1 MSMASSITCFK
12 CPDCESWHPDVIAVR
27 QHMTR
32 RHQRP
37 LVQVQEELQS
47 CLCSQTGP
55 RRTYMPIAELL
66 VAPDNFRTQSLFAQR
81 SLFGKNVPSLD
92 STTML
97 TYFPPINEKGLIV
110 DIRKEVKEFMTW
122 IEEQCCQEWSC
133 DLRNRMAGHGF
144 KPIQSGSQPKYIS
157 VIAAF
162 CFFCR
167 HCQWVRKP
175 SNLSVGNIMW
185 AALSEAKS
193 EIRMMYMVEK
203 FFFYSY
209 HCMGRGRSSRDLP
222 FLASECAYLKYGLRG
237 GFLHYCLKILN
248 NTDVSGVQE
257 ASRHFSDPGAF
268 VQLCSL
274 KNIATS
280 CMPVSNHQHISWNQ
294 DANFSSLTVLSVG
307 VVLSHHTIRIAFA
320 RVLEFVQAIL
330 DTYEVPGLSLQR
342 FKTIKD
348 SPTSTHAGEGL
359 VVFNPDLMQG
369 HQEWLAVKVQMD
381 DSQKRHFL
389 NDSYACAN
397 HLVVGLHLSAG
408 PGFRGT
414 EDASITLVNSFTQ
427 APRNI
432 RATGMG
438 NQLQIC
444 IIPEYC
450 KQRPLSMGRPQL
462 VAKFLPVRL
471 AVLLIR
477 YMLCMKKLEGLISC
491 ETKNCA
497 TFLVTN
503 CGHPVKAETYNQVL
517 NGVFRSVGIGVDL
530 AQLRHGLEGFARHL
544 PEVETDSAGLKRNR
558 LMANHSAS
566 SSAGYSR
573 DDFTVAQIDADI
585 LQQDEE
591 NSHVWNTVILNSSNR
606 LSDVDGSDECLTVT
620 KISMEQG
627 AAQQGSSKL
636 QSLLPLLPGQQESKP
651 KELATISSPDSL
663 HYSSNDSMYP
673 EASVQCISTSTCF
686 QEQECSNELLGERLE
701 ACPSQMTSGHSKD
714 NKLLPVVQGHHSSL
728 LQGQHYGGR
737 LDACLSP
744 LSGDHSKD
752 HTRLPMLQGHQAALQ
767 LTQVQVGSIQFL
779 SSVKE
784 DSAIILP
791 TDLLGERLEAC
802 PSQMTSGHSKDNKL
816 LPLVQGHHSSLLQG
830 QHYGGRLDACLSPL
844 SGDHLKDQTRLPML
858 QGHQAALQLTQ
869 VQVESIQFLSSVKE
883 DSAIILP
890 TGSGKTRI
898 IQTFGEGDSVVIVIT
913 PFQKLGVQLLDVLGG
928 KAFRWPLVDCS
939 DARCIAQASFIVTA
953 IEHCEYN
960 SAFIQFIKEINESR
974 GISKIFVDEVHHL
987 LEADKADFRPRLG
1000 AFWTFRNRLKAVG
1013 VHALVVGLTATLRS
1027 IDIPRL
1033 TELISGSHGTMPNFR
1048 RSCYRSSV
1056 QFQVGWTQSD
1066 SEAQE
1071 MCIKETLALDEKG
1084 KVIVFGTTID
1094 IVTLLAQRMD
1104 CQAVTSGVS
1113 IDFGRFDKKRIIVA
1127 SSCAGHGLDMKDI
1140 YAVNILGVPFDAET
1154 LLQWAGRIR
1163 KSGFVKLFLNRR
1175 LVASLSR
1182 RNDRRGELAKVIVEA
1197 AENNIQDAC
1206 CRLLDGECELK
1217 EQGMEVKTGR

>member
-1 MSMASSITCFK
+1 
-12 CPDCESWHPDVIAVR
+12 
-27 QHMTR
+27 
-32 RHQRP
+32 
-37 LVQVQEELQS
+37 
-47 CLCSQTGP
+47 
-55 RRTYMPIAELL
+55 
-66 VAPDNFRTQSLFAQR
+66 
-81 SLFGKNVPSLD
+81 
-92 STTML
+92 
-97 TYFPPINEKGLIV
+97 
-110 DIRKEVKEFMTW
+110 
-122 IEEQCCQEWSC
+122 
-133 DLRNRMAGHGF
+133 
-144 KPIQSGSQPKYIS
+144 
-157 VIAAF
+157 
-162 CFFCR
+162 
-167 HCQWVRKP
+167 
-175 SNLSVGNIMW
+175 
-185 AALSEAKS
+185 
-193 EIRMMYMVEK
+193 VE
-203 FFFYSY
+203 
-209 HCMGRGRSSRDLP
+209 
-222 FLASECAYLKYGLRG
+222 
-237 GFLHYCLKILN
+237 
-248 NTDVSGVQE
+248 
-257 ASRHFSDPGAF
+257 
-268 VQLCSL
+268 
-274 KNIATS
+274 
-280 CMPVSNHQHISWNQ
+280 
-294 DANFSSLTVLSVG
+294 
-307 VVLSHHTIRIAFA
+307 
-320 RVLEFVQAIL
+320 
-330 DTYEVPGLSLQR
+330 
-342 FKTIKD
+342 
-348 SPTSTHAGEGL
+348 
-359 VVFNPDLMQG
+359 FNPDLMQG

-544 PEVETDSAGLKRNR
+544 PKVETDDFSVGMKRNR

-585 LQQDEE
+585 LQQDED

-620 KISMEQG
+620 KITMEQG

-636 QSLLPLLPGQQESKP
+636 QSLLPPLPGQQESKP
-651 KELATISSPDSL
+651 KELATISLLDSL

-673 EASVQCISTSTCF
+673 EASVQCLSTSTCF

-701 ACPSQMTSGHSKD
+701 ACPSQMT
-714 NKLLPVVQGHHSSL
+714 
-728 LQGQHYGGR
+728 R
-737 LDACLSP
+737 
-744 LSGDHSKD
+744 
-752 HTRLPMLQGHQAALQ
+752 
-767 LTQVQVGSIQFL
+767 
-779 SSVKE
+779 
-784 DSAIILP
+784 
-791 TDLLGERLEAC
+791 
-802 PSQMTSGHSKDNKL
+802 GHSKDNKL

-830 QHYGGRLDACLSPL
+830 QHCGGRLDACLSPL
-844 SGDHLKDQTRLPML
+844 SGDHSKDHTHLPML

-960 SAFIQFIKEINESR
+960 SAFIQFIKEINERR

-987 LEADKADFRPRLG
+987 LEADKADFRPCLG
-1000 AFWTFRNRLKAVG
+1000 AFWTFRNRLKTEG

-1048 RSCYRSSV
+1048 RSCYRSSI

-1066 SEAQE
+1066 SDAQE

>member
-12 CPDCESWHPDVIAVR
+12 CPDCESWHPNVIAVR

-144 KPIQSGSQPKYIS
+144 KPIQPGSQPKYIS

-167 HCQWVRKP
+167 HCQWVGKP

-185 AALSEAKS
+185 AALSEAKN

-209 HCMGRGRSSRDLP
+209 HCMGRGQSSRDLP
-222 FLASECAYLKYGLRG
+222 FFASECAYLKYGLRG

-369 HQEWLAVKVQMD
+369 HQEWLAVKGQMD

-477 YMLCMKKLEGLISC
+477 YMLLMKTLEGLISG
-491 ETKNCA
+491 ETNNCA

-585 LQQDEE
+585 LQQDED

-651 KELATISSPDSL
+651 KELATISSRDSL

-701 ACPSQMTSGHSKD
+701 ACPSQMTRGHSKD

-752 HTRLPMLQGHQAALQ
+752 H
-767 LTQVQVGSIQFL
+767 
-779 SSVKE
+779 
-784 DSAIILP
+784 
-791 TDLLGERLEAC
+791 
-802 PSQMTSGHSKDNKL
+802 
-816 LPLVQGHHSSLLQG
+816 
-830 QHYGGRLDACLSPL
+830 
-844 SGDHLKDQTRLPML
+844 TRLPML

-1066 SEAQE
+1066 SDAQE

>member
-167 HCQWVRKP
+167 HCQWVGKP

-369 HQEWLAVKVQMD
+369 HQEWLAVKGQMD

-544 PEVETDSAGLKRNR
+544 PKVETDDFSVGLKRIR

-585 LQQDEE
+585 LQQDED

-651 KELATISSPDSL
+651 KELATISSRDSL

-686 QEQECSNELLGERLE
+686 QEQECSNELLDERLE
-701 ACPSQMTSGHSKD
+701 ACPSQMTRGHSKD

-752 HTRLPMLQGHQAALQ
+752 H
-767 LTQVQVGSIQFL
+767 
-779 SSVKE
+779 
-784 DSAIILP
+784 
-791 TDLLGERLEAC
+791 
-802 PSQMTSGHSKDNKL
+802 
-816 LPLVQGHHSSLLQG
+816 
-830 QHYGGRLDACLSPL
+830 
-844 SGDHLKDQTRLPML
+844 TRLPML

-1066 SEAQE
+1066 SDAQE

>member
-12 CPDCESWHPDVIAVR
+12 CPDCESWHPNVIAVR

-55 RRTYMPIAELL
+55 RRSYLPIAEIL

-81 SLFGKNVPSLD
+81 SLFGMNVPSID

-97 TYFPPINEKGLIV
+97 TYFPPINEKGLIA

-122 IEEQCCQEWSC
+122 IEQQCCQEWSC

-167 HCQWVRKP
+167 HCQWVGKP

-222 FLASECAYLKYGLRG
+222 FFASECAYLKYGLRG

-268 VQLCSL
+268 VQLSSL

-280 CMPVSNHQHISWNQ
+280 CIPVSNHQHISWNQ

-544 PEVETDSAGLKRNR
+544 PKVETDDFSAGLKRNR

-585 LQQDEE
+585 LQEDEN

-606 LSDVDGSDECLTVT
+606 LSDFDGSDECLTVT
-620 KISMEQG
+620 KMTMEQG

-636 QSLLPLLPGQQESKP
+636 QSLLPPMPGHQESKP
-651 KELATISSPDSL
+651 KELAPISLLDSL
-663 HYSSNDSMYP
+663 YYSSNDSMYP
-673 EASVQCISTSTCF
+673 EASLQCLSTSTCF

-701 ACPSQMTSGHSKD
+701 ACPSQMTRGHSKD

-752 HTRLPMLQGHQAALQ
+752 H
-767 LTQVQVGSIQFL
+767 
-779 SSVKE
+779 
-784 DSAIILP
+784 
-791 TDLLGERLEAC
+791 
-802 PSQMTSGHSKDNKL
+802 
-816 LPLVQGHHSSLLQG
+816 
-830 QHYGGRLDACLSPL
+830 
-844 SGDHLKDQTRLPML
+844 TRLPML

-987 LEADKADFRPRLG
+987 LEADKADFRPCLG
-1000 AFWTFRNRLKAVG
+1000 AFWTFRNRLKTVG

-1033 TELISGSHGTMPNFR
+1033 RELISGCHGTMPNFR

-1066 SEAQE
+1066 SDAQE
-1071 MCIKETLALDEKG
+1071 MCIKETLALAEKG
-1084 KVIVFGTTID
+1084 KTIVFGTTVD
-1094 IVTLLAQRMD
+1094 IVNLLAQRMD

-1113 IDFGRFDKKRIIVA
+1113 IDFGRFDKRRIIVA

-1175 LVASLSR
+1175 LVASLSK

-1217 EQGMEVKTGR
+1217 EQGMEVKTGH

>member
-1 MSMASSITCFK
+1 
-12 CPDCESWHPDVIAVR
+12 
-27 QHMTR
+27 
-32 RHQRP
+32 
-37 LVQVQEELQS
+37 
-47 CLCSQTGP
+47 
-55 RRTYMPIAELL
+55 
-66 VAPDNFRTQSLFAQR
+66 
-81 SLFGKNVPSLD
+81 
-92 STTML
+92 
-97 TYFPPINEKGLIV
+97 
-110 DIRKEVKEFMTW
+110 
-122 IEEQCCQEWSC
+122 
-133 DLRNRMAGHGF
+133 
-144 KPIQSGSQPKYIS
+144 
-157 VIAAF
+157 
-162 CFFCR
+162 
-167 HCQWVRKP
+167 
-175 SNLSVGNIMW
+175 
-185 AALSEAKS
+185 
-193 EIRMMYMVEK
+193 
-203 FFFYSY
+203 
-209 HCMGRGRSSRDLP
+209 
-222 FLASECAYLKYGLRG
+222 
-237 GFLHYCLKILN
+237 
-248 NTDVSGVQE
+248 
-257 ASRHFSDPGAF
+257 
-268 VQLCSL
+268 
-274 KNIATS
+274 
-280 CMPVSNHQHISWNQ
+280 
-294 DANFSSLTVLSVG
+294 
-307 VVLSHHTIRIAFA
+307 
-320 RVLEFVQAIL
+320 
-330 DTYEVPGLSLQR
+330 
-342 FKTIKD
+342 
-348 SPTSTHAGEGL
+348 
-359 VVFNPDLMQG
+359 MQG

-544 PEVETDSAGLKRNR
+544 PKVETDDFSAGLKRNR

-585 LQQDEE
+585 LQEDEN

-651 KELATISSPDSL
+651 KELATISSLDSL

-673 EASVQCISTSTCF
+673 EASVQFISTSTCF

-701 ACPSQMTSGHSKD
+701 ACPSQMT
-714 NKLLPVVQGHHSSL
+714 
-728 LQGQHYGGR
+728 R
-737 LDACLSP
+737 
-744 LSGDHSKD
+744 
-752 HTRLPMLQGHQAALQ
+752 
-767 LTQVQVGSIQFL
+767 
-779 SSVKE
+779 
-784 DSAIILP
+784 
-791 TDLLGERLEAC
+791 
-802 PSQMTSGHSKDNKL
+802 GHSKDNKL

-844 SGDHLKDQTRLPML
+844 SGDHSKDHTRLPML

-960 SAFIQFIKEINESR
+960 SAFIQFIKEINERR

-987 LEADKADFRPRLG
+987 LEADKADFRPCLG
-1000 AFWTFRNRLKAVG
+1000 AFWTFRNRLKTEG

-1048 RSCYRSSV
+1048 RSCYRSSI

-1066 SEAQE
+1066 SDAQE

-1113 IDFGRFDKKRIIVA
+1113 LDFGKFDKKRIIVA

-1175 LVASLSR
+1175 LVASLSK

>member
-167 HCQWVRKP
+167 HCQWVGKP

-369 HQEWLAVKVQMD
+369 HQEWLAVKGQMD

-477 YMLCMKKLEGLISC
+477 YMLCMKTLEGLISC

-544 PEVETDSAGLKRNR
+544 PKVETDDFSVGLKRIR

-585 LQQDEE
+585 LQQDED

-651 KELATISSPDSL
+651 KELATISSRDSL

-686 QEQECSNELLGERLE
+686 QEQECSNELLDERLE
-701 ACPSQMTSGHSKD
+701 ACPSQMTRGHSKD

-752 HTRLPMLQGHQAALQ
+752 H
-767 LTQVQVGSIQFL
+767 
-779 SSVKE
+779 
-784 DSAIILP
+784 
-791 TDLLGERLEAC
+791 
-802 PSQMTSGHSKDNKL
+802 
-816 LPLVQGHHSSLLQG
+816 
-830 QHYGGRLDACLSPL
+830 
-844 SGDHLKDQTRLPML
+844 TRLPML

-1056 QFQVGWTQSD
+1056 QFQVGWTESD
-1066 SEAQE
+1066 SDAQE

>member
-144 KPIQSGSQPKYIS
+144 KPIQPGSQPKYIS

-167 HCQWVRKP
+167 HCQWVGKP

-369 HQEWLAVKVQMD
+369 HQEWLAVKGQMD

-544 PEVETDSAGLKRNR
+544 PKVETDDFSVGLKRIR

-585 LQQDEE
+585 LQQDED

-701 ACPSQMTSGHSKD
+701 ACPSQMTRGHSKD

-752 HTRLPMLQGHQAALQ
+752 H
-767 LTQVQVGSIQFL
+767 
-779 SSVKE
+779 
-784 DSAIILP
+784 
-791 TDLLGERLEAC
+791 
-802 PSQMTSGHSKDNKL
+802 
-816 LPLVQGHHSSLLQG
+816 
-830 QHYGGRLDACLSPL
+830 
-844 SGDHLKDQTRLPML
+844 TRLPML

-1066 SEAQE
+1066 SDAQE

>member
-167 HCQWVRKP
+167 HCQWVGKP

-185 AALSEAKS
+185 AALSEAKN

-209 HCMGRGRSSRDLP
+209 HCMGRGQSSRDLP
-222 FLASECAYLKYGLRG
+222 FFASECAYLKYGLRG

-369 HQEWLAVKVQMD
+369 HQEWLAVKGQMD

-477 YMLCMKKLEGLISC
+477 YMLCMKTLEGLISC

-585 LQQDEE
+585 LQQDED

-686 QEQECSNELLGERLE
+686 QEQECSNELLDERLE
-701 ACPSQMTSGHSKD
+701 ACPSQMTRGHSKD

-752 HTRLPMLQGHQAALQ
+752 H
-767 LTQVQVGSIQFL
+767 
-779 SSVKE
+779 
-784 DSAIILP
+784 
-791 TDLLGERLEAC
+791 
-802 PSQMTSGHSKDNKL
+802 
-816 LPLVQGHHSSLLQG
+816 
-830 QHYGGRLDACLSPL
+830 
-844 SGDHLKDQTRLPML
+844 TRLPML

-1066 SEAQE
+1066 SDAQE

>member
-167 HCQWVRKP
+167 HCQWVGKP

-477 YMLCMKKLEGLISC
+477 YMLCMKTLEGLISC

-544 PEVETDSAGLKRNR
+544 PKVETDDFSVGLKRIR

-585 LQQDEE
+585 LQQDED

-651 KELATISSPDSL
+651 KELATISSRDSL

-686 QEQECSNELLGERLE
+686 QEQECSNELLDERLE
-701 ACPSQMTSGHSKD
+701 ACPSQMTRGHSKD

-752 HTRLPMLQGHQAALQ
+752 H
-767 LTQVQVGSIQFL
+767 
-779 SSVKE
+779 
-784 DSAIILP
+784 
-791 TDLLGERLEAC
+791 
-802 PSQMTSGHSKDNKL
+802 
-816 LPLVQGHHSSLLQG
+816 
-830 QHYGGRLDACLSPL
+830 
-844 SGDHLKDQTRLPML
+844 TRLPML

-1066 SEAQE
+1066 SDAQE

>member
-144 KPIQSGSQPKYIS
+144 KPIQPGSQPKYIS

-167 HCQWVRKP
+167 HCQWVGKP

-369 HQEWLAVKVQMD
+369 HQEWLAVKGQMD

-477 YMLCMKKLEGLISC
+477 YMLLMKTLEGLISG
-491 ETKNCA
+491 ETNNCA

-585 LQQDEE
+585 LQQDED

-752 HTRLPMLQGHQAALQ
+752 H
-767 LTQVQVGSIQFL
+767 
-779 SSVKE
+779 
-784 DSAIILP
+784 
-791 TDLLGERLEAC
+791 
-802 PSQMTSGHSKDNKL
+802 
-816 LPLVQGHHSSLLQG
+816 
-830 QHYGGRLDACLSPL
+830 
-844 SGDHLKDQTRLPML
+844 TRLPML

-1066 SEAQE
+1066 SDAQE

>member
-144 KPIQSGSQPKYIS
+144 KPIQPGSQPKYIS

-167 HCQWVRKP
+167 HCQWVGKP

-330 DTYEVPGLSLQR
+330 DTHEVPGLSLQR

-369 HQEWLAVKVQMD
+369 HQEWLAVKGQMD

-477 YMLCMKKLEGLISC
+477 YMLCMKTLEGLISC

-544 PEVETDSAGLKRNR
+544 PKVETDDFSVGLKRIR

-585 LQQDEE
+585 LQQDED

-620 KISMEQG
+620 KVSMEQG

-651 KELATISSPDSL
+651 KELATISSRDSL

-686 QEQECSNELLGERLE
+686 QEQECSNELLDERLE
-701 ACPSQMTSGHSKD
+701 ACPSQMTRGHSKD

-752 HTRLPMLQGHQAALQ
+752 H
-767 LTQVQVGSIQFL
+767 
-779 SSVKE
+779 
-784 DSAIILP
+784 
-791 TDLLGERLEAC
+791 
-802 PSQMTSGHSKDNKL
+802 
-816 LPLVQGHHSSLLQG
+816 
-830 QHYGGRLDACLSPL
+830 
-844 SGDHLKDQTRLPML
+844 TRLPML

-1066 SEAQE
+1066 SDAQE

>member
-55 RRTYMPIAELL
+55 RRTYMPIADLL

-97 TYFPPINEKGLIV
+97 TYFPPINDKGIIV

-167 HCQWVRKP
+167 HCQWVGKP

-185 AALSEAKS
+185 AALSEAKN

-209 HCMGRGRSSRDLP
+209 HCMGRGQSSRDLP
-222 FLASECAYLKYGLRG
+222 FFASECAYLKYGLRG

-294 DANFSSLTVLSVG
+294 DANFSSLTILSVG

-438 NQLQIC
+438 DQLQIC

-477 YMLCMKKLEGLISC
+477 YMLLMKTLEGLISG
-491 ETKNCA
+491 ETNNCA

-544 PEVETDSAGLKRNR
+544 PKVETDDFSVGLKRSR

-585 LQQDEE
+585 LQQDED

-620 KISMEQG
+620 KITMEQG

-651 KELATISSPDSL
+651 KELATISSLDSL

-701 ACPSQMTSGHSKD
+701 ACPSQMTRGHSKD

-767 LTQVQVGSIQFL
+767 LTQVQV
-779 SSVKE
+779 
-784 DSAIILP
+784 
-791 TDLLGERLEAC
+791 
-802 PSQMTSGHSKDNKL
+802 
-816 LPLVQGHHSSLLQG
+816 
-830 QHYGGRLDACLSPL
+830 
-844 SGDHLKDQTRLPML
+844 
-858 QGHQAALQLTQ
+858 
-869 VQVESIQFLSSVKE
+869 ESIQFLSSVKE

-898 IQTFGEGDSVVIVIT
+898 IQTFEEGDSVVIVIT

-1066 SEAQE
+1066 SDAQE

-1182 RNDRRGELAKVIVEA
+1182 SNDRRGELAKVIVEA

>member
-167 HCQWVRKP
+167 HCQWVGKP

-369 HQEWLAVKVQMD
+369 HQEWLAVKGQMD

-477 YMLCMKKLEGLISC
+477 YMLCMKTLEGLISC

-544 PEVETDSAGLKRNR
+544 PKVETDDFSVGLKRIR

-585 LQQDEE
+585 LQQDED

-701 ACPSQMTSGHSKD
+701 ACPSQMTRGHSKD

-752 HTRLPMLQGHQAALQ
+752 H
-767 LTQVQVGSIQFL
+767 
-779 SSVKE
+779 
-784 DSAIILP
+784 
-791 TDLLGERLEAC
+791 
-802 PSQMTSGHSKDNKL
+802 
-816 LPLVQGHHSSLLQG
+816 
-830 QHYGGRLDACLSPL
+830 
-844 SGDHLKDQTRLPML
+844 TRLPML

-1066 SEAQE
+1066 SDAQE

>member
-167 HCQWVRKP
+167 HCQWVGKP

-585 LQQDEE
+585 LQQDED

-663 HYSSNDSMYP
+663 YYSSNDSMYP

-701 ACPSQMTSGHSKD
+701 ACPSQMTRGHSKD

-752 HTRLPMLQGHQAALQ
+752 H
-767 LTQVQVGSIQFL
+767 
-779 SSVKE
+779 
-784 DSAIILP
+784 
-791 TDLLGERLEAC
+791 
-802 PSQMTSGHSKDNKL
+802 
-816 LPLVQGHHSSLLQG
+816 
-830 QHYGGRLDACLSPL
+830 
-844 SGDHLKDQTRLPML
+844 TRLPML

-1066 SEAQE
+1066 SDAQE

>member
-55 RRTYMPIAELL
+55 RRTYMPVAELL

-342 FKTIKD
+342 FQTIKD

-585 LQQDEE
+585 LQQDED

-714 NKLLPVVQGHHSSL
+714 NKLLPLVQGHHSSL

-752 HTRLPMLQGHQAALQ
+752 H
-767 LTQVQVGSIQFL
+767 
-779 SSVKE
+779 
-784 DSAIILP
+784 
-791 TDLLGERLEAC
+791 
-802 PSQMTSGHSKDNKL
+802 
-816 LPLVQGHHSSLLQG
+816 
-830 QHYGGRLDACLSPL
+830 
-844 SGDHLKDQTRLPML
+844 TRLPML

-939 DARCIAQASFIVTA
+939 DARCIAEASFIVTA

>member
-55 RRTYMPIAELL
+55 RRTYMPIADLL

-167 HCQWVRKP
+167 HCQWVGKP

-544 PEVETDSAGLKRNR
+544 PKVETDDFSAGLKRIR

-585 LQQDEE
+585 LQEDED

-620 KISMEQG
+620 KISMKQG

-636 QSLLPLLPGQQESKP
+636 QSLLPLLPGQQGSKP
-651 KELATISSPDSL
+651 KELATISSLDSL

-701 ACPSQMTSGHSKD
+701 ACPSQMT
-714 NKLLPVVQGHHSSL
+714 
-728 LQGQHYGGR
+728 R
-737 LDACLSP
+737 
-744 LSGDHSKD
+744 
-752 HTRLPMLQGHQAALQ
+752 
-767 LTQVQVGSIQFL
+767 
-779 SSVKE
+779 
-784 DSAIILP
+784 
-791 TDLLGERLEAC
+791 
-802 PSQMTSGHSKDNKL
+802 GHSKDNKL

-844 SGDHLKDQTRLPML
+844 SGDHSKDHTRLPML

-913 PFQKLGVQLLDVLGG
+913 PFQKLGVQLLDVLGE

-1066 SEAQE
+1066 SDAQE

-1182 RNDRRGELAKVIVEA
+1182 SNDRRGELAKVIVEA

>member
-1 MSMASSITCFK
+1 M
-12 CPDCESWHPDVIAVR
+12 
-27 QHMTR
+27 
-32 RHQRP
+32 
-37 LVQVQEELQS
+37 
-47 CLCSQTGP
+47 
-55 RRTYMPIAELL
+55 
-66 VAPDNFRTQSLFAQR
+66 
-81 SLFGKNVPSLD
+81 
-92 STTML
+92 
-97 TYFPPINEKGLIV
+97 
-110 DIRKEVKEFMTW
+110 
-122 IEEQCCQEWSC
+122 
-133 DLRNRMAGHGF
+133 
-144 KPIQSGSQPKYIS
+144 
-157 VIAAF
+157 
-162 CFFCR
+162 
-167 HCQWVRKP
+167 
-175 SNLSVGNIMW
+175 
-185 AALSEAKS
+185 
-193 EIRMMYMVEK
+193 
-203 FFFYSY
+203 
-209 HCMGRGRSSRDLP
+209 
-222 FLASECAYLKYGLRG
+222 
-237 GFLHYCLKILN
+237 HYCLKILN

-294 DANFSSLTVLSVG
+294 DATFSSLTVLSVG

-369 HQEWLAVKVQMD
+369 HQEWLAVKGQMD

-477 YMLCMKKLEGLISC
+477 YMLCMKTLEGLISC

-544 PEVETDSAGLKRNR
+544 PKVETDDFSVGLKRIR

-585 LQQDEE
+585 LQQDED

-606 LSDVDGSDECLTVT
+606 LSDVEGSDECLTVT

-651 KELATISSPDSL
+651 KELATISSRDSL

-686 QEQECSNELLGERLE
+686 QEQECSNELLDERLE
-701 ACPSQMTSGHSKD
+701 ACPSQMTRGHSKD

-791 TDLLGERLEAC
+791 T
-802 PSQMTSGHSKDNKL
+802 
-816 LPLVQGHHSSLLQG
+816 
-830 QHYGGRLDACLSPL
+830 
-844 SGDHLKDQTRLPML
+844 
-858 QGHQAALQLTQ
+858 
-869 VQVESIQFLSSVKE
+869 
-883 DSAIILP
+883 
-890 TGSGKTRI
+890 GSGKTRI

-939 DARCIAQASFIVTA
+939 DARCIAQASFIVSA

-1066 SEAQE
+1066 SDAQE

>member
-342 FKTIKD
+342 FQTIKD

-585 LQQDEE
+585 LQQDED

-714 NKLLPVVQGHHSSL
+714 NKLLPLVQGHHSSL

-752 HTRLPMLQGHQAALQ
+752 H
-767 LTQVQVGSIQFL
+767 
-779 SSVKE
+779 
-784 DSAIILP
+784 
-791 TDLLGERLEAC
+791 
-802 PSQMTSGHSKDNKL
+802 
-816 LPLVQGHHSSLLQG
+816 
-830 QHYGGRLDACLSPL
+830 
-844 SGDHLKDQTRLPML
+844 TRLPML

-1066 SEAQE
+1066 SDAQE

>member
-167 HCQWVRKP
+167 HCQWVGKP

-369 HQEWLAVKVQMD
+369 HQEWLAVKGQMD

-477 YMLCMKKLEGLISC
+477 YMLCMKTLEGLISC

-544 PEVETDSAGLKRNR
+544 PKVETDDFSVGLKRIR

-585 LQQDEE
+585 LQQDED

-620 KISMEQG
+620 KVSMEQG

-651 KELATISSPDSL
+651 KELATISSRDSL

-686 QEQECSNELLGERLE
+686 QEQECSNELLDERLE
-701 ACPSQMTSGHSKD
+701 ACPSQMTRGHSKD

-752 HTRLPMLQGHQAALQ
+752 H
-767 LTQVQVGSIQFL
+767 
-779 SSVKE
+779 
-784 DSAIILP
+784 
-791 TDLLGERLEAC
+791 
-802 PSQMTSGHSKDNKL
+802 
-816 LPLVQGHHSSLLQG
+816 
-830 QHYGGRLDACLSPL
+830 
-844 SGDHLKDQTRLPML
+844 TRLPML

-1066 SEAQE
+1066 SDAQE

>member
-167 HCQWVRKP
+167 HCQWVGKP

-294 DANFSSLTVLSVG
+294 DATFSSLTVLSVG

-477 YMLCMKKLEGLISC
+477 YMLCMKTLEGLISC

-585 LQQDEE
+585 LQQDED

-651 KELATISSPDSL
+651 KELATISSRDSL

-686 QEQECSNELLGERLE
+686 QEQECSNELLDERLE
-701 ACPSQMTSGHSKD
+701 ACPSQMTRGHSKD

-752 HTRLPMLQGHQAALQ
+752 H
-767 LTQVQVGSIQFL
+767 
-779 SSVKE
+779 
-784 DSAIILP
+784 
-791 TDLLGERLEAC
+791 
-802 PSQMTSGHSKDNKL
+802 
-816 LPLVQGHHSSLLQG
+816 
-830 QHYGGRLDACLSPL
+830 
-844 SGDHLKDQTRLPML
+844 TRLPML

-1066 SEAQE
+1066 SDAQE

>member
-55 RRTYMPIAELL
+55 RRTYMPIADLL

-167 HCQWVRKP
+167 HCQWVGKP

-544 PEVETDSAGLKRNR
+544 PKVETDDFSAGLKRIR

-585 LQQDEE
+585 LQEDED

-620 KISMEQG
+620 KISMKQG

-651 KELATISSPDSL
+651 KELATISSLDSL

-701 ACPSQMTSGHSKD
+701 ACPSQMT
-714 NKLLPVVQGHHSSL
+714 
-728 LQGQHYGGR
+728 R
-737 LDACLSP
+737 
-744 LSGDHSKD
+744 
-752 HTRLPMLQGHQAALQ
+752 
-767 LTQVQVGSIQFL
+767 
-779 SSVKE
+779 
-784 DSAIILP
+784 
-791 TDLLGERLEAC
+791 
-802 PSQMTSGHSKDNKL
+802 GHSKDNKL

-844 SGDHLKDQTRLPML
+844 SGDHSKDHTRLPML

-913 PFQKLGVQLLDVLGG
+913 PFQKLGVQLLDVLGE

-1066 SEAQE
+1066 SDAQE

-1182 RNDRRGELAKVIVEA
+1182 SNDRRGELAKVIVEA

>member
-81 SLFGKNVPSLD
+81 SLFGKNVPSVD

-585 LQQDEE
+585 LQQDED

-752 HTRLPMLQGHQAALQ
+752 H
-767 LTQVQVGSIQFL
+767 
-779 SSVKE
+779 
-784 DSAIILP
+784 
-791 TDLLGERLEAC
+791 
-802 PSQMTSGHSKDNKL
+802 
-816 LPLVQGHHSSLLQG
+816 
-830 QHYGGRLDACLSPL
+830 
-844 SGDHLKDQTRLPML
+844 TRLPML

-1066 SEAQE
+1066 SDAQE

>member
-55 RRTYMPIAELL
+55 RRSYLPIAEIL

-81 SLFGKNVPSLD
+81 SLFGMNVPSLD

-122 IEEQCCQEWSC
+122 IEQQCCQEWSC

-167 HCQWVRKP
+167 HCQWVGKP

-222 FLASECAYLKYGLRG
+222 FFASECAYLKYGLRG

-307 VVLSHHTIRIAFA
+307 VVLSHNTIRIAFA

-359 VVFNPDLMQG
+359 VVFNPDLIQG

-381 DSQKRHFL
+381 ESQKRHFL

-477 YMLCMKKLEGLISC
+477 YMLCMKKLEGMISC
-491 ETKNCA
+491 ETNNCA

-517 NGVFRSVGIGVDL
+517 NGVFRSVGIGMDL
-530 AQLRHGLEGFARHL
+530 AQLRHGLEAFARHL
-544 PEVETDSAGLKRNR
+544 PKVETDDFSAGLKRIR

-585 LQQDEE
+585 LQQDED

-606 LSDVDGSDECLTVT
+606 LSDFDGSDECLTVT
-620 KISMEQG
+620 KMTMEQG

-636 QSLLPLLPGQQESKP
+636 QSLLPPMPGHQESKP
-651 KELATISSPDSL
+651 KELAPISLLDSL
-663 HYSSNDSMYP
+663 YYSSNDSMYP
-673 EASVQCISTSTCF
+673 EASLQCLSTSTCF

-701 ACPSQMTSGHSKD
+701 ACPSQMT
-714 NKLLPVVQGHHSSL
+714 
-728 LQGQHYGGR
+728 R
-737 LDACLSP
+737 
-744 LSGDHSKD
+744 
-752 HTRLPMLQGHQAALQ
+752 
-767 LTQVQVGSIQFL
+767 
-779 SSVKE
+779 
-784 DSAIILP
+784 
-791 TDLLGERLEAC
+791 
-802 PSQMTSGHSKDNKL
+802 GHSKDNKL

-844 SGDHLKDQTRLPML
+844 SGDHSKDHTRLPML

-939 DARCIAQASFIVTA
+939 EARCIAQASFIVTA

-960 SAFIQFIKEINESR
+960 SAFIQIIKEINERR

-987 LEADKADFRPRLG
+987 LEADKADFRPCLG
-1000 AFWTFRNRLKAVG
+1000 AFWTFRNRLKTVG

-1033 TELISGSHGTMPNFR
+1033 RELISGCHGTMPNFR

-1066 SEAQE
+1066 SDAQE
-1071 MCIKETLALDEKG
+1071 MCIKETLALAEKG
-1084 KVIVFGTTID
+1084 KTIVFGTTVD
-1094 IVTLLAQRMD
+1094 IVNLLAQRMD

-1113 IDFGRFDKKRIIVA
+1113 IDFGRFDKRRIIVA

-1175 LVASLSR
+1175 LVASLSK

-1217 EQGMEVKTGR
+1217 EQGMEVKTGH

>member
-369 HQEWLAVKVQMD
+369 HQEWLAVKGQMD

-477 YMLCMKKLEGLISC
+477 YMLCMKTLEGLISC

-585 LQQDEE
+585 LQQDED

-651 KELATISSPDSL
+651 KELATISSRDSL

-686 QEQECSNELLGERLE
+686 QEQECSNELLDERLE
-701 ACPSQMTSGHSKD
+701 ACPSQMTRGHSKD

-752 HTRLPMLQGHQAALQ
+752 H
-767 LTQVQVGSIQFL
+767 
-779 SSVKE
+779 
-784 DSAIILP
+784 
-791 TDLLGERLEAC
+791 
-802 PSQMTSGHSKDNKL
+802 
-816 LPLVQGHHSSLLQG
+816 
-830 QHYGGRLDACLSPL
+830 
-844 SGDHLKDQTRLPML
+844 TRLPML

-1056 QFQVGWTQSD
+1056 QFQVGWTESD
-1066 SEAQE
+1066 SDAQE

>member
-81 SLFGKNVPSLD
+81 SLFGMNVPSLD

-167 HCQWVRKP
+167 HCQWVGKP

-193 EIRMMYMVEK
+193 EIRMMYMVEN

-222 FLASECAYLKYGLRG
+222 FFASECAYLKYGLRG

-268 VQLCSL
+268 VQLGSL

-369 HQEWLAVKVQMD
+369 HQEWLAVKGQMD

-477 YMLCMKKLEGLISC
+477 YMICMKKLEGLISC

-544 PEVETDSAGLKRNR
+544 PKVETDDFSVGMKRNR

-585 LQQDEE
+585 LQQDED

-606 LSDVDGSDECLTVT
+606 LSDFDGSDECLTVT
-620 KISMEQG
+620 KITMEQG

-636 QSLLPLLPGQQESKP
+636 QSLLPPLPGQQESKP
-651 KELATISSPDSL
+651 KELATISLLDSL

-673 EASVQCISTSTCF
+673 EASVQCLSTSTCF
-686 QEQECSNELLGERLE
+686 QKQECSNELLGERLE
-701 ACPSQMTSGHSKD
+701 ACPSQMT
-714 NKLLPVVQGHHSSL
+714 
-728 LQGQHYGGR
+728 R
-737 LDACLSP
+737 
-744 LSGDHSKD
+744 
-752 HTRLPMLQGHQAALQ
+752 
-767 LTQVQVGSIQFL
+767 
-779 SSVKE
+779 
-784 DSAIILP
+784 
-791 TDLLGERLEAC
+791 
-802 PSQMTSGHSKDNKL
+802 GHSKDNKL

-844 SGDHLKDQTRLPML
+844 SGDHSKDHTRLPML

-960 SAFIQFIKEINESR
+960 SAFIQFIKEINERR

-987 LEADKADFRPRLG
+987 LEADKADFRPCLG
-1000 AFWTFRNRLKAVG
+1000 AFWTFRNRLKTEG

-1066 SEAQE
+1066 SDAQE
-1071 MCIKETLALDEKG
+1071 MCIKETLALAEKG
-1084 KVIVFGTTID
+1084 KVLVFGTTID
-1094 IVTLLAQRMD
+1094 IVNLLAQRMD

-1175 LVASLSR
+1175 LVASLSK

-1217 EQGMEVKTGR
+1217 EQGMEVKTGQ

>member
-144 KPIQSGSQPKYIS
+144 KPIQPGSQPKYIS

-167 HCQWVRKP
+167 HCQWVGKP

-209 HCMGRGRSSRDLP
+209 HCMGRGQSSRDLP
-222 FLASECAYLKYGLRG
+222 FFASECAYLKYGLRG

-544 PEVETDSAGLKRNR
+544 PKVETDDFSVGLKRIR

-585 LQQDEE
+585 LQQDED

-620 KISMEQG
+620 KVSMEQG

-651 KELATISSPDSL
+651 KELATISSRDSL

-686 QEQECSNELLGERLE
+686 QEQECSNELLDERLE
-701 ACPSQMTSGHSKD
+701 ACPSQMTRGHSKD

-752 HTRLPMLQGHQAALQ
+752 H
-767 LTQVQVGSIQFL
+767 
-779 SSVKE
+779 
-784 DSAIILP
+784 
-791 TDLLGERLEAC
+791 
-802 PSQMTSGHSKDNKL
+802 
-816 LPLVQGHHSSLLQG
+816 
-830 QHYGGRLDACLSPL
+830 
-844 SGDHLKDQTRLPML
+844 TRLPML

-1066 SEAQE
+1066 SDAQE

>member
-167 HCQWVRKP
+167 HCQWVGKP

-369 HQEWLAVKVQMD
+369 HQEWLAVKGQMD

-477 YMLCMKKLEGLISC
+477 YMLCMKTLEGLISC

-585 LQQDEE
+585 LQQDED

-651 KELATISSPDSL
+651 KELATISSRDSL

-686 QEQECSNELLGERLE
+686 QEQECSNELLDERLE
-701 ACPSQMTSGHSKD
+701 ACPSQMTRGHSKD

-752 HTRLPMLQGHQAALQ
+752 H
-767 LTQVQVGSIQFL
+767 
-779 SSVKE
+779 
-784 DSAIILP
+784 
-791 TDLLGERLEAC
+791 
-802 PSQMTSGHSKDNKL
+802 
-816 LPLVQGHHSSLLQG
+816 
-830 QHYGGRLDACLSPL
+830 
-844 SGDHLKDQTRLPML
+844 TRLPML

-1066 SEAQE
+1066 SDAQE

>member
-167 HCQWVRKP
+167 HCQWVGKP

-369 HQEWLAVKVQMD
+369 HQEWLAVKGQMD

-477 YMLCMKKLEGLISC
+477 YMLCMKTLEGLISC

-544 PEVETDSAGLKRNR
+544 PKVETDDFSVGLKRIR

-585 LQQDEE
+585 LQQDED

-651 KELATISSPDSL
+651 KELATISSRDSL

-686 QEQECSNELLGERLE
+686 QEQECSNELLDERLE
-701 ACPSQMTSGHSKD
+701 ACPSQMTRGHSKD

-752 HTRLPMLQGHQAALQ
+752 H
-767 LTQVQVGSIQFL
+767 
-779 SSVKE
+779 
-784 DSAIILP
+784 
-791 TDLLGERLEAC
+791 
-802 PSQMTSGHSKDNKL
+802 
-816 LPLVQGHHSSLLQG
+816 
-830 QHYGGRLDACLSPL
+830 
-844 SGDHLKDQTRLPML
+844 TRLPML

-1066 SEAQE
+1066 SDAQE

>member
-167 HCQWVRKP
+167 HCQWVGKP

-222 FLASECAYLKYGLRG
+222 FFASECAYLKYGLRG

-268 VQLCSL
+268 VQLGSL

-330 DTYEVPGLSLQR
+330 DTYEVPGLSLQG

-544 PEVETDSAGLKRNR
+544 PKVETDDFSAGLKRIR

-585 LQQDEE
+585 LQQDED

-606 LSDVDGSDECLTVT
+606 LSDFDGSDECLTVT
-620 KISMEQG
+620 KITMEQG

-636 QSLLPLLPGQQESKP
+636 QSLLPPLPGQQESKP
-651 KELATISSPDSL
+651 KKLAPISLLDSL

-673 EASVQCISTSTCF
+673 EASLQCLSTSTCF

-701 ACPSQMTSGHSKD
+701 ACPSQMT
-714 NKLLPVVQGHHSSL
+714 
-728 LQGQHYGGR
+728 R
-737 LDACLSP
+737 
-744 LSGDHSKD
+744 
-752 HTRLPMLQGHQAALQ
+752 
-767 LTQVQVGSIQFL
+767 
-779 SSVKE
+779 
-784 DSAIILP
+784 
-791 TDLLGERLEAC
+791 
-802 PSQMTSGHSKDNKL
+802 GHSKDNKL

-844 SGDHLKDQTRLPML
+844 SGDHSKDHTRLPML

-913 PFQKLGVQLLDVLGG
+913 PFQKLGVQLLDVLGE

-987 LEADKADFRPRLG
+987 LEADKADFRPCLG
-1000 AFWTFRNRLKAVG
+1000 AFWMFRNRLKTEG

-1066 SEAQE
+1066 SDAQE
-1071 MCIKETLALDEKG
+1071 MCIKETLALAEKG

-1175 LVASLSR
+1175 LVASLSK

-1217 EQGMEVKTGR
+1217 EQGMEVKTGH

>member
-167 HCQWVRKP
+167 HCQWVGKP

-342 FKTIKD
+342 FKNIKD

-477 YMLCMKKLEGLISC
+477 YMLCMKTLEGLISC

-585 LQQDEE
+585 LQQDED

-636 QSLLPLLPGQQESKP
+636 QLQSLLPLLPGQQESKP
-651 KELATISSPDSL
+651 KELATISSRDSL

-686 QEQECSNELLGERLE
+686 QEQECSNELLDERLE
-701 ACPSQMTSGHSKD
+701 ACPSQMTRGHSKD

-752 HTRLPMLQGHQAALQ
+752 H
-767 LTQVQVGSIQFL
+767 
-779 SSVKE
+779 
-784 DSAIILP
+784 
-791 TDLLGERLEAC
+791 
-802 PSQMTSGHSKDNKL
+802 
-816 LPLVQGHHSSLLQG
+816 
-830 QHYGGRLDACLSPL
+830 
-844 SGDHLKDQTRLPML
+844 TRLPML

-1066 SEAQE
+1066 SDAQE

>member
-144 KPIQSGSQPKYIS
+144 KPIQPGSQPKYIS

-167 HCQWVRKP
+167 HCQWVGKP

-369 HQEWLAVKVQMD
+369 HQEWLAVKGQMD

-585 LQQDEE
+585 LQQDED

-651 KELATISSPDSL
+651 KELATISSRDSL

-686 QEQECSNELLGERLE
+686 QEQECSNELLDERLE
-701 ACPSQMTSGHSKD
+701 ACPSQMTRGHSKD

-752 HTRLPMLQGHQAALQ
+752 H
-767 LTQVQVGSIQFL
+767 
-779 SSVKE
+779 
-784 DSAIILP
+784 
-791 TDLLGERLEAC
+791 
-802 PSQMTSGHSKDNKL
+802 
-816 LPLVQGHHSSLLQG
+816 
-830 QHYGGRLDACLSPL
+830 
-844 SGDHLKDQTRLPML
+844 TRLPML

-1066 SEAQE
+1066 SDAQE

>member
-1 MSMASSITCFK
+1 MASSITCFK

-55 RRTYMPIAELL
+55 RRSYMPIAELL

-167 HCQWVRKP
+167 HCQWVGKP

-203 FFFYSY
+203 IFFYSY

-369 HQEWLAVKVQMD
+369 HQEWLAVKGQMD

-477 YMLCMKKLEGLISC
+477 YMLCMKTLEGLISC

-544 PEVETDSAGLKRNR
+544 PKVETDDFSVGLKRIR

-585 LQQDEE
+585 LQQDED

-620 KISMEQG
+620 KVSMEQG

-651 KELATISSPDSL
+651 KELATISSRDSL

-686 QEQECSNELLGERLE
+686 QEQECSNELLDERLE
-701 ACPSQMTSGHSKD
+701 ACPSQMTRGHSKD

-752 HTRLPMLQGHQAALQ
+752 H
-767 LTQVQVGSIQFL
+767 
-779 SSVKE
+779 
-784 DSAIILP
+784 
-791 TDLLGERLEAC
+791 
-802 PSQMTSGHSKDNKL
+802 
-816 LPLVQGHHSSLLQG
+816 
-830 QHYGGRLDACLSPL
+830 
-844 SGDHLKDQTRLPML
+844 TRLPML

-1066 SEAQE
+1066 SDAQE

-1094 IVTLLAQRMD
+1094 IVNLLAQRMD

>member
-12 CPDCESWHPDVIAVR
+12 CPDCESWHPNVIAVR

-55 RRTYMPIAELL
+55 RRSYLPIAEIL

-81 SLFGKNVPSLD
+81 SLFGMNVPSID

-97 TYFPPINEKGLIV
+97 TYFPPINEKGLIA

-122 IEEQCCQEWSC
+122 IEQQCCQEWSC

-167 HCQWVRKP
+167 HCQWVGKP

-222 FLASECAYLKYGLRG
+222 FFASECAYLKYGLRG

-268 VQLCSL
+268 VQLSSL

-280 CMPVSNHQHISWNQ
+280 CIPVSNHQHISWNQ

-307 VVLSHHTIRIAFA
+307 VVLSHNTIRIAFA

-359 VVFNPDLMQG
+359 VVFNPDLIQG

-381 DSQKRHFL
+381 ESQKRHFL

-477 YMLCMKKLEGLISC
+477 YMLCMKKLEGMISC
-491 ETKNCA
+491 ETNNCA

-517 NGVFRSVGIGVDL
+517 NGVFRSVGIGMDL
-530 AQLRHGLEGFARHL
+530 AQLRHGLEAFARHL
-544 PEVETDSAGLKRNR
+544 PKVETDDFSVGLKRNR

-573 DDFTVAQIDADI
+573 DEFTVAQIDADI
-585 LQQDEE
+585 LQQDED

-606 LSDVDGSDECLTVT
+606 LSDFDGSDECLTVT
-620 KISMEQG
+620 KMTMEQG

-636 QSLLPLLPGQQESKP
+636 QSLLPPMPGHQESKP
-651 KELATISSPDSL
+651 KELAPISLLDSL
-663 HYSSNDSMYP
+663 YYSSNDSMYP
-673 EASVQCISTSTCF
+673 EASLQCLSTSTCF

-701 ACPSQMTSGHSKD
+701 ACPSQMT
-714 NKLLPVVQGHHSSL
+714 
-728 LQGQHYGGR
+728 R
-737 LDACLSP
+737 
-744 LSGDHSKD
+744 
-752 HTRLPMLQGHQAALQ
+752 
-767 LTQVQVGSIQFL
+767 
-779 SSVKE
+779 
-784 DSAIILP
+784 
-791 TDLLGERLEAC
+791 
-802 PSQMTSGHSKDNKL
+802 GHSKDNKL

-844 SGDHLKDQTRLPML
+844 SGDHSKDHTRLPML

-939 DARCIAQASFIVTA
+939 EARCIAQASFIVTA

-960 SAFIQFIKEINESR
+960 SAFIQIIKEINERR

-987 LEADKADFRPRLG
+987 LEADKADFRPCLG
-1000 AFWTFRNRLKAVG
+1000 AFWTFRNRLKTVG

-1033 TELISGSHGTMPNFR
+1033 RELISGCHGTMPNFR

-1066 SEAQE
+1066 SDAQE
-1071 MCIKETLALDEKG
+1071 MCIKETLALAEKG
-1084 KVIVFGTTID
+1084 KTIVFGTTVD
-1094 IVTLLAQRMD
+1094 IVNLLAQRMD

-1113 IDFGRFDKKRIIVA
+1113 IDFGRFDKRRIIVA

-1175 LVASLSR
+1175 LVASLSK

-1217 EQGMEVKTGR
+1217 EQGMEVKTGH